1 MKVEIREL
9 VADDRAW
16 LRAFLIEHW
25 GSPQMVYSKGVH
37 ECDQLPGFAAFV
49 EGEVVGVATLS
60 AQEDACEVVS
70 LDSLREGRGIG
81 SALMQAVEQWASEQG
96 LARIRLIT
104 TNDNLNALA
113 FYQKRGYE
121 LVRLYPRAVEAARR
135 VKPQIPLIADN
146 GLPIRDELELEKWI

>member
-1 MKVEIREL
+1 MEIREL